1 MKSTKHTQEQNSN
14 QSGTAL
20 KVVLN
25 IFDKWGCSATEKQAV
40 LGMTSSSFFRNA
52 KNPLAAK
59 LNHDQ
64 VERISYVLN
73 IHQALRMVFSN
84 NENIYGFMRMEN
96 NNPYFNG
103 KTPLSII
110 ATGKFGSL
118 YEVFKRVDVMRG
130 GQW

>member
-1 MKSTKHTQEQNSN
+1 MKLTKHSQEQNGN
-14 QSGTAL
+14 QAGIAL
-20 KVVLN
+20 KAVLN
-25 IFDKWGCSATEKQAV
+25 IFDKWGCSSTEKQAV
-40 LGMTSSSFFRNA
+40 LGMTPSSFFRNA
-52 KNPLAAK
+52 KNPLSAK
-59 LNHDQ
+59 LSHDQ

-84 NENIYGFMRMEN
+84 KENIYGFMSMEN

-103 KTPLSII
+103 NTPLSIV
-110 ATGKFGSL
+110 ATGAFGSL